1 MARRMIVRWTLGIVF
16 LAVTWLHAAVAQ
28 TCSDGQ
34 IPVTSEGFAAVI
46 GDAGAAQDEARR
58 DALRLAVEQAVG
70 VVIESSTLVV
80 NYELVE
86 DEVRTRSEGYVAS
99 HTVVERVIDASSVRV
114 VVEACV
120 DPRELRADLET
131 FGAVL
136 REQLGNPRIVVLAE
150 APEEASAGVARR
162 MMERHLAALGFDVR
176 LANGDECTPG
186 GGPSEVEVVICIA
199 VDGTT
204 TPVAVREGL
213 YSSRARVAL
222 EALLGSTRQVV
233 ARGAGEAPPQV
244 SVDPQTGAQRA
255 VELALEPLLD
265 EVTLQ
270 LTRGLNAEDV
280 GAAVLELVV
289 HGLPDFAAYSRL
301 ESVLR
306 GLRGVQYVDARG
318 FVEGRGSFAV
328 QGTALASDIARR
340 LEAEADL
347 RLRVTRVE
355 TYRVE
360 ADVVP

>member
-1 MARRMIVRWTLGIVF
+1 MTRSTLVRWMVGV
-16 LAVTWLHAAVAQ
+16 AVATWLHTAVAQ
-28 TCSDGQ
+28 MCPDGQ
-34 IPVTSEGFAAVI
+34 FPVTSEGFAAIV
-46 GDAGAAQDEARR
+46 GDVGAAQDEARR

-136 REQLGNPRIVVLAE
+136 REQLGNPRIVVLAD
-150 APEEASAGVARR
+150 APEEASAGAARR
-162 MMERHLAALGFDVR
+162 MMEGHLAALGFDVR
-176 LANGDECTPG
+176 LARGDECDAG
-186 GGPSEVEVVICIA
+186 DHSAGVELVLCIT
-199 VDGTT
+199 VDGST
-204 TPVAVREGL
+204 TPVPRREGL
-213 YSSRARVAL
+213 YSSRASVAL
-222 EALLGSTRQVV
+222 EALLGSTGQVV
-233 ARGAGEAPPQV
+233 ARGTGAAPPQV
-244 SVDPQTGAQRA
+244 SVDPQTGVLRA
-255 VELALEPLLD
+255 VELALGPLLD

-270 LTRGLNAEDV
+270 LTRGLNAE
-280 GAAVLELVV
+280 AAGIALLELVV
-289 HGLPDFAAYSRL
+289 HGLPDFAAFNRV
-301 ESVLR
+301 ESLLR

-318 FVEGRGSFAV
+318 FVEGRGTFAV

-340 LEAEADL
+340 LEAEAEV

-360 ADVVP
+360 AEALP